1 MKMTSEKRR
10 KIIALIITLITVAA
24 GVAVSIA
31 LSKRILVLFRD
42 PEVFRTFVRE
52 KGWGAR
58 FLFIGLMTLQVVMAL
73 IPGEPMEIAAG
84 LAFGAVEGTLL
95 CMAGIALGSTLIFL
109 LVKKWGMRYLELFF
123 SPDKIR
129 SLRFLQN
136 TRRAEI
142 LLFIFMLIPGT
153 PKDLL
158 SFIAPLTDMKLGYW
172 IVLTTIARIP
182 SIVTSTVG
190 GNALG
195 EQRYVF
201 ASIVF
206 GVSLVV
212 SIGGMLVYEKL
223 RKEREKKKEEK
234 ESNHT
239 KEE

>member
-10 KIIALIITLITVAA
+10 KIIALIITLITVVA

-84 LAFGAVEGTLL
+84 LAFGAVEGTVL
-95 CMAGIALGSTLIFL
+95 CMVGIALGSTLIFL